1 MRLQAPTKLIVP
13 ETSTNTW
20 NYLPMRSGPAKYL
33 SDFHTFADAKF
44 DEPSGEMANATR
56 ISAFDE
62 IDPSSGEFLNVQVR
76 LDEAG
81 KK

>member
-1 MRLQAPTKLIVP
+1 MRLQAPSNLIVP
-13 ETSTNTW
+13 ETSKNTW
-20 NYLPMRSGPAKYL
+20 KYLPMRSGPAKYL
-33 SDFHTFADAKF
+33 LDLHTFVDAKV